1 MSRKVEEG
9 TLRESSTIEGLAQS
23 QGVRLEEVRS
33 LYESVLE
40 RIKQEAVIMD
50 FLPIFAARRVREM
63 LEERKSEEQP
73 EKSEQSI

>member
-50 FLPIFAARRVREM
+50 FLPIFAARRVKEL
-63 LEERKSEEQP
+63 LEGRKPEELSEKPEQT
-73 EKSEQSI
+73 I

>member
-9 TLRESSTIEGLAQS
+9 TLRESSTIEGLAQA

-40 RIKQEAVIMD
+40 RIKEEAVIMD
-50 FLPIFAARRVREM
+50 FLPIFAARRVREL
-63 LEERKSEEQP
+63 LEERKSGEQP
-73 EKSEQSI
+73 EKSEQST

>member
-50 FLPIFAARRVREM
+50 FLPIFAARRVREL
-63 LEERKSEEQP
+63 LEERKSEEQQ